1 MNILEVEGLC
11 KTYPAFAL
19 RDVSFAVEPGTIMGF
34 IGRNGAGKSTT
45 IKSMLNLVHPD
56 SGRVT
61 MFGQDFYANEPAC
74 KQQLG
79 VVLGGVDF
87 YPNKKLRS
95 ITNVTRTFYDRWD
108 EDKYRHYLQLF
119 ALDETKKVSQ
129 LSSGM
134 RVKYMLAL
142 ALSHDARL
150 LILDEPTSGLDPVSR
165 DELMELFRG
174 VVKSGERS
182 ILFSTHITS
191 DLEKCASHITMIK
204 DGQSLCSDTR
214 DGFLGRSPAQRGGG
228 RGGAPPAGHLP
239 LRRRDLIKQQR
250 EACGMELLKMTNITK
265 SFSGVEVLSHVDF
278 SVERGEVHA
287 LLGENGAGK
296 STLMN
301 ILAGVHQ
308 RDEGEI
314 EFDGEQMHDISVKR
328 TEQAGIAFVH
338 QELNL
343 FNDLKVYE
351 NIFLRKELLTKLGTL
366 DKRAMLEQTRQLMSD
381 LGVDI
386 DPNGLVDELETSKKQ
401 LLEIAKALHA
411 NAKLFIL
418 DEPTTALN
426 NAEIEHLFSIVRRL
440 KEQGK
445 SFIFIS
451 HKMNEIFTI
460 ADRYTVLRNGC
471 FIQSGNI
478 ADTTPEAVTRLM
490 VGSSYSEASVYQPR
504 QLGDVALKL
513 EHLSGEGFE
522 NVDLEVRKGEIIGLT
537 GLKGAGVSEMMQAIF
552 GAIPINSG
560 TVYVNGE
567 PLHHGGIHNAMRH
580 KIGMIPAN
588 RKENSV
594 IPDFTL
600 LENNYISEHTLS
612 ANHQLIRGRKEVAQ
626 YNRMRDMLNIKANSH
641 DDLIL
646 SLSGGNQQKVILG
659 RWLTTEADILIMDN
673 PTQGID
679 VGAKAE
685 IYKLILELAEKG
697 KTILVNTLEI
707 PEIQKIADRC
717 VVFYHGHIQTIL
729 PREEITEERVMLY
742 ATNVIH
748 ATEGEVNV

>member
-1 MNILEVEGLC
+1 
-11 KTYPAFAL
+11 
-19 RDVSFAVEPGTIMGF
+19 
-34 IGRNGAGKSTT
+34 
-45 IKSMLNLVHPD
+45 
-56 SGRVT
+56 
-61 MFGQDFYANEPAC
+61 
-74 KQQLG
+74 
-79 VVLGGVDF
+79 
-87 YPNKKLRS
+87 
-95 ITNVTRTFYDRWD
+95 
-108 EDKYRHYLQLF
+108 
-119 ALDETKKVSQ
+119 
-129 LSSGM
+129 
-134 RVKYMLAL
+134 
-142 ALSHDARL
+142 
-150 LILDEPTSGLDPVSR
+150 
-165 DELMELFRG
+165 
-174 VVKSGERS
+174 
-182 ILFSTHITS
+182 
-191 DLEKCASHITMIK
+191 
-204 DGQSLCSDTR
+204 
-214 DGFLGRSPAQRGGG
+214 
-228 RGGAPPAGHLP
+228 
-239 LRRRDLIKQQR
+239 
-250 EACGMELLKMTNITK
+250 MELLKMTNITK

-301 ILAGVHQ
+301 ILAGVYQ
-308 RDEGEI
+308 RDTGDVR
-314 EFDGEQMHDISVKR
+314 FDGEKLQDISVKR
-328 TEQAGIAFVH
+328 TEEAGIAFVH

-351 NIFLRKELLTKLGTL
+351 NIFLRKEILTRFGTL
-366 DKRAMLEQTRQLMSD
+366 NKRAMLEMTHKLMND

-386 DPNGLVDELETSKKQ
+386 DPNALVGELETSKKQ

-426 NAEIEHLFSIVRRL
+426 NAEIEHLFGIVRRL
-440 KEQGK
+440 KAQGK

-460 ADRYTVLRNGC
+460 ADSYTVLRNGC

-490 VGSSYSEASVYQPR
+490 VGNSYSEASVYQSR
-504 QLGDVALKL
+504 ELGDVALKL
-513 EHLSGEGFE
+513 EHFGGNGFE
-522 NVDLEVRKGEIIGLT
+522 NINLEVRRGEIVGLT
-537 GLKGAGVSEMMQAIF
+537 GLKGAGISEMMQTIF
-552 GAIPINSG
+552 GALPVGSG
-560 TVYVNGE
+560 SVSVNGE
-567 PLHHGGIHNAMRH
+567 VLHHGGIHNAMRH
-580 KIGMIPAN
+580 RIGMIPAN

-600 LENNYISEHTLS
+600 LENNYVSEHTLS
-612 ANHQLIRGRKEVAQ
+612 ANHPLIHKKAEIAR
-626 YNRMRDMLNIKANSH
+626 YNEMRDMLNIKANGY

-659 RWLTTEADILIMDN
+659 RWLTTQADILIMDN

-685 IYKLILELAEKG
+685 IYKLILKLAEQG

-742 ATNVIH
+742 ATNVMH
-748 ATEGEVNV
+748 ATEGEVNA

>member
-1 MNILEVEGLC
+1 
-11 KTYPAFAL
+11 
-19 RDVSFAVEPGTIMGF
+19 
-34 IGRNGAGKSTT
+34 
-45 IKSMLNLVHPD
+45 
-56 SGRVT
+56 
-61 MFGQDFYANEPAC
+61 
-74 KQQLG
+74 
-79 VVLGGVDF
+79 
-87 YPNKKLRS
+87 
-95 ITNVTRTFYDRWD
+95 
-108 EDKYRHYLQLF
+108 
-119 ALDETKKVSQ
+119 
-129 LSSGM
+129 
-134 RVKYMLAL
+134 
-142 ALSHDARL
+142 
-150 LILDEPTSGLDPVSR
+150 
-165 DELMELFRG
+165 
-174 VVKSGERS
+174 
-182 ILFSTHITS
+182 
-191 DLEKCASHITMIK
+191 
-204 DGQSLCSDTR
+204 
-214 DGFLGRSPAQRGGG
+214 
-228 RGGAPPAGHLP
+228 
-239 LRRRDLIKQQR
+239 
-250 EACGMELLKMTNITK
+250 MELLKMTNITK

-314 EFDGEQMHDISVKR
+314 DFDGEQMHDISVKR

-386 DPNGLVDELETSKKQ
+386 DPNALVDELETSKKQ

-552 GAIPINSG
+552 GAMPISSG

-659 RWLTTEADILIMDN
+659 RWLTTEANILIMDN

>member
-1 MNILEVEGLC
+1 
-11 KTYPAFAL
+11 
-19 RDVSFAVEPGTIMGF
+19 
-34 IGRNGAGKSTT
+34 
-45 IKSMLNLVHPD
+45 
-56 SGRVT
+56 
-61 MFGQDFYANEPAC
+61 
-74 KQQLG
+74 
-79 VVLGGVDF
+79 
-87 YPNKKLRS
+87 
-95 ITNVTRTFYDRWD
+95 
-108 EDKYRHYLQLF
+108 
-119 ALDETKKVSQ
+119 
-129 LSSGM
+129 
-134 RVKYMLAL
+134 
-142 ALSHDARL
+142 
-150 LILDEPTSGLDPVSR
+150 
-165 DELMELFRG
+165 
-174 VVKSGERS
+174 
-182 ILFSTHITS
+182 
-191 DLEKCASHITMIK
+191 
-204 DGQSLCSDTR
+204 
-214 DGFLGRSPAQRGGG
+214 
-228 RGGAPPAGHLP
+228 
-239 LRRRDLIKQQR
+239 
-250 EACGMELLKMTNITK
+250 MELLKMTNITK

-308 RDEGEI
+308 RNEGEI

-386 DPNGLVDELETSKKQ
+386 DPNALVDELETSKKQ

-451 HKMNEIFTI
+451 HKMPEIFAV
-460 ADRYTVLRNGC
+460 ADRYTVLRNGE
-471 FIQSGNI
+471 FISSGNI
-478 ADTTPEAVTRLM
+478 KDTDPHAITSDM
-490 VGSSYSEASVYQPR
+490 VGTKYVDAEVYEPR
-504 QLGDVALKL
+504 ELGGPLL
-513 EHLSGEGFE
+513 TLHGLSGDGFE
-522 NVDLEVRKGEIIGLT
+522 NIDLTVRRGEIVALT
-537 GLKGAGVSEMMQAIF
+537 GLAGCGASELLQTVF
-552 GAIPINSG
+552 GAMPVGSG
-560 TVYVNGE
+560 EILVDGKPVHGRSVKFMKNGV
-567 PLHHGGIHNAMRH
+567 
-580 KIGMIPAN
+580 GMLPAN

>member
-1 MNILEVEGLC
+1 M
-11 KTYPAFAL
+11 
-19 RDVSFAVEPGTIMGF
+19 
-34 IGRNGAGKSTT
+34 
-45 IKSMLNLVHPD
+45 
-56 SGRVT
+56 
-61 MFGQDFYANEPAC
+61 
-74 KQQLG
+74 
-79 VVLGGVDF
+79 
-87 YPNKKLRS
+87 
-95 ITNVTRTFYDRWD
+95 
-108 EDKYRHYLQLF
+108 
-119 ALDETKKVSQ
+119 
-129 LSSGM
+129 
-134 RVKYMLAL
+134 
-142 ALSHDARL
+142 
-150 LILDEPTSGLDPVSR
+150 
-165 DELMELFRG
+165 
-174 VVKSGERS
+174 
-182 ILFSTHITS
+182 
-191 DLEKCASHITMIK
+191 
-204 DGQSLCSDTR
+204 
-214 DGFLGRSPAQRGGG
+214 
-228 RGGAPPAGHLP
+228 
-239 LRRRDLIKQQR
+239 
-250 EACGMELLKMTNITK
+250 
-265 SFSGVEVLSHVDF
+265 
-278 SVERGEVHA
+278 
-287 LLGENGAGK
+287 
-296 STLMN
+296 
-301 ILAGVHQ
+301 
-308 RDEGEI
+308 
-314 EFDGEQMHDISVKR
+314 
-328 TEQAGIAFVH
+328 
-338 QELNL
+338 
-343 FNDLKVYE
+343 
-351 NIFLRKELLTKLGTL
+351 
-366 DKRAMLEQTRQLMSD
+366 
-381 LGVDI
+381 
-386 DPNGLVDELETSKKQ
+386 
-401 LLEIAKALHA
+401 
-411 NAKLFIL
+411 
-418 DEPTTALN
+418 
-426 NAEIEHLFSIVRRL
+426 RRL

-460 ADRYTVLRNGC
+460 ADRYTVLRNGY

-552 GAIPINSG
+552 GAIPIRSG

-567 PLHHGGIHNAMRH
+567 PLRHGGIHNAMCHR
-580 KIGMIPAN
+580 IGMIPAN

-646 SLSGGNQQKVILG
+646 SLSGGNQQKVVLG

>member
-1 MNILEVEGLC
+1 
-11 KTYPAFAL
+11 
-19 RDVSFAVEPGTIMGF
+19 
-34 IGRNGAGKSTT
+34 
-45 IKSMLNLVHPD
+45 
-56 SGRVT
+56 
-61 MFGQDFYANEPAC
+61 
-74 KQQLG
+74 
-79 VVLGGVDF
+79 
-87 YPNKKLRS
+87 
-95 ITNVTRTFYDRWD
+95 
-108 EDKYRHYLQLF
+108 
-119 ALDETKKVSQ
+119 
-129 LSSGM
+129 
-134 RVKYMLAL
+134 
-142 ALSHDARL
+142 
-150 LILDEPTSGLDPVSR
+150 
-165 DELMELFRG
+165 
-174 VVKSGERS
+174 
-182 ILFSTHITS
+182 
-191 DLEKCASHITMIK
+191 
-204 DGQSLCSDTR
+204 
-214 DGFLGRSPAQRGGG
+214 
-228 RGGAPPAGHLP
+228 
-239 LRRRDLIKQQR
+239 
-250 EACGMELLKMTNITK
+250 MELLKMTNITK

-386 DPNGLVDELETSKKQ
+386 DPNALVDELETSKKQ

-552 GAIPINSG
+552 GAIPISSG

-567 PLHHGGIHNAMRH
+567 PLHRGGIHNAMRH
-580 KIGMIPAN
+580 KIG
-588 RKENSV
+588 
-594 IPDFTL
+594 
-600 LENNYISEHTLS
+600 
-612 ANHQLIRGRKEVAQ
+612 GRKEVAQ

-707 PEIQKIADRC
+707 PEIQKIADHC